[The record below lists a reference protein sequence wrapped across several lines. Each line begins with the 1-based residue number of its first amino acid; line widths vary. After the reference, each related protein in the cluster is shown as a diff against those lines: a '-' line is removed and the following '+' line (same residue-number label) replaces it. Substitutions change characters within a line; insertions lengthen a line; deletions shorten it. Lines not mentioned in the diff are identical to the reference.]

1 MRLSTVFAILA
12 VLVFAG
18 CVPVANEPLYTPDDI
33 VFEKALVG
41 EYLRPEETVFLKK
54 GEGKSYL
61 YGQAGK
67 EKEAR
72 AVRLLKLGDYY
83 FMDEEM
89 PVQGQHFFFKVGVVG
104 QEVRVWVMSVPWLKA
119 LVEKDPKAVA
129 HEIKRTVI
137 KEGGN
142 EVAREQ
148 FIFTGPTKDLQT
160 FVLRYLDTPEAWIGP
175 VTYKAKLEMPVK
187 AAGLLSKKQQTFEC
201 WFEFRTIVRKLAA
214 DPLTDPAKTVAK
226 AAEDLGSVSGK
237 GIDPEAA
244 AVVKEASQALQK
256 MAEKVS
262 KGEEARPLIK
272 AFLKETAGPA
282 NKAAAKLSDRYSLK
296 FGEW

>member
-1 MRLSTVFAILA
+1 MRLSTLFAILA

-18 CVPVANEPLYTPDDI
+18 CVPVANEPLYTPGDI

-41 EYLRPEETVFLKK
+41 EYLQGPEKTVFLKK

-61 YGQAGK
+61 YSQAGQ
-67 EKEAR
+67 EKASP
-72 AVRLLKLGDYY
+72 VRLLKVGDYY

-89 PVQGQHFFFKVGVVG
+89 PGQGQHFFFKVGVVG

-129 HEIKRTVI
+129 FEIKRKVI

-142 EVAREQ
+142 EVVREQ
-148 FIFTGPTKDLQT
+148 FIFTCPTKGMQA
-160 FVLRYLDTPEAWIGP
+160 FVLRYLDTPEPGS
-175 VTYKAKLEMPVK
+175 
-187 AAGLLSKKQQTFEC
+187 AGTLQGQGGDAGQARRPAEQ
-201 WFEFRTIVRKLAA
+201 EAA
-214 DPLTDPAKTVAK
+214 DVRVLVRVPHHREEPGRRPTHRPRQGGGQGGRGP
-226 AAEDLGSVSGK
+226 GSVSGE

-244 AVVKEASQALQK
+244 AVVKQASQALQG
-256 MAEKVS
+256 MADQVR

-272 AFLKETAGPA
+272 AFLKEMAGPA
-282 NKAAAKLSDRYSLK
+282 RKAAAKLRTTTP
-296 FGEW
+296 